1 MAAYGIYTFDFV
13 RWEGPPPPLVK
24 QHVATFNKI
33 GQPGISA
40 QRTGIHGD
48 PFEAVLTSVFATQFN
63 QIVVEEAYRD
73 LIGTDPVQ
81 IKWNNINYLMQY
93 FHLYLVTGVE
103 TLRIKAHPLLIG
115 PGYSYAG
122 GYLVQTRWSMI
133 PITA

>member
-1 MAAYGIYTFDFV
+1 MAAYGISIFDFV

-48 PFEAVLTSVFATQFN
+48 PFEATLTSVFATQLN
-63 QIVVEEAYRD
+63 QITVEEAYRD
-73 LIGTDPVQ
+73 TIGANPVQ
-81 IKWNNINYLMQY
+81 VKWNNINFMMQY
-93 FHLYLVTGVE
+93 LHLYLVVSVDTISV
-103 TLRIKAHPLLIG
+103 KAHPLLIG
-115 PGYSYAG
+115 PGYSFPG
-122 GYLVQTRWSMI
+122 GYLVQTRWTMV